1 MMSSRSAPRP
11 EGRRRPTN
19 VSIDENVL
27 KAARACGLNISR
39 IAEEALSR
47 AVKEKERDAWRVE
60 NAEAIAY
67 QNRLVEE
74 EGAFGDDL
82 RTF

>member
-1 MMSSRSAPRP
+1 MTALPPRK
-11 EGRRRPTN
+11 PT
-19 VSIDENVL
+19 
-27 KAARACGLNISR
+27 A
-39 IAEEALSR
+39 ALSR
-47 AVKEKERDAWRVE
+47 KETPTGPHRLDKVAWRTE

-82 RTF
+82 RSF